1 MCLGRELRR
10 GWNFAPKLLEA
21 HSALYF
27 PTFHGSTGPFEGP
40 NWAIFRTPKAAVNS
54 SIHLFHRALFMWLFD
69 QTGLRKQEL
78 ATGSKLESAIQES
91 RRLSLHQR
99 LHYLQL
105 LNADPRWLNAVSPKG
120 RIRWGK
126 LICEEFSTHF
136 KLGPDQPGPAQRL
149 FLVTLCDRRCC
160 TSHEAKT
167 IPIAQFIRILRRGL
181 RGLSYLGMI
190 EPAYYTNVCEGT
202 HVHGK
207 RMVSWHLHLIDW
219 GESKF
224 AIRTRIDSLNE
235 GSLLPIA
242 DGLPAAHQKRISKG
256 KLADEFC
263 YLLKSPKK
271 AYRLYK
277 YEQVTA
283 DGEIIPKFKQ
293 KKDDLR
299 PGERLT
305 LFRLMQDM
313 NLDHL
318 ALAGGEG
325 AKILRRLKRRVLRD
339 FPN

>member
-1 MCLGRELRR
+1 
-10 GWNFAPKLLEA
+10 
-21 HSALYF
+21 
-27 PTFHGSTGPFEGP
+27 
-40 NWAIFRTPKAAVNS
+40 
-54 SIHLFHRALFMWLFD
+54 MWLFD

-78 ATGSKLESAIQES
+78 ATGSKLGSAIEEARSQS
-91 RRLSLHQR
+91 HVRRSHD
-99 LHYLQL
+99 LQL
-105 LNADPRWLNAVSPKG
+105 LNSAPRWLNAVSPKG

-136 KLGPDQPGPAQRL
+136 KLGPDQPEPAQRL

-160 TSHEAKT
+160 TSHKAKN

-181 RGLSYLGMI
+181 RGLTYLGMI

-202 HVHGK
+202 LVHGK
-207 RMVSWHLHLIDW
+207 RMVSWHLHLIAW
-219 GESKF
+219 GESKS
-224 AIRTRIDSLNE
+224 AIKTRIEGLNNK
-235 GSLLPIA
+235 GILLPIA
-242 DGLPAAHQKRISKG
+242 DGLPAAHQKRISKA
-256 KLADEFC
+256 KLASKIA
-263 YLLKSPKK
+263 YVLKAPKK

-277 YEQVTA
+277 WETVSP